1 MIDIDFEEL
10 EIQLKAEALAE
21 EISEDDWEDE

>member
-10 EIQLKAEALAE
+10 EIQLLAEALAE
-21 EISEDDWEDE
+21 EISEDDWEGE